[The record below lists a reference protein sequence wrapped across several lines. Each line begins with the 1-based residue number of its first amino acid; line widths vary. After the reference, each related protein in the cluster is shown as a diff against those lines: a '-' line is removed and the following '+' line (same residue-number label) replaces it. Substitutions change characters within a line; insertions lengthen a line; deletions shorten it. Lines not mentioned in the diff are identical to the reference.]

1 MSSHKN
7 RWHHPCSILKRTD
20 TAAGRYFP
28 SHGATIYPLNPVL
41 IDPDD
46 LESAFCDYLSALEAG
61 ELQDPNVFS
70 PKWVCK
76 AYISRIALLLA
87 ALATSAHYSVMQ
99 SPRRRSEHCHD
110 FSKQDDAYR

>member
-1 MSSHKN
+1 MLSFQFHFNHS
-7 RWHHPCSILKRTD
+7 CSKFTNLVR
-20 TAAGRYFP
+20 RYFP

-46 LESAFCDYLSALEAG
+46 LESAYCDYLSALEAG
-61 ELQDPNVFS
+61 ELKDPNVFS

-99 SPRRRSEHCHD
+99 SPRRRSEHCRD
-110 FSKQDDAYR
+110 YSK